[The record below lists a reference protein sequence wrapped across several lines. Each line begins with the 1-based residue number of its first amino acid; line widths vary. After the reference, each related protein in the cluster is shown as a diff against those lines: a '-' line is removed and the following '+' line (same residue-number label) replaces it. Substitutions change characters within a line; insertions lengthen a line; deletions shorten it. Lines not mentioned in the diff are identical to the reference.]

1 MIRTQQAK
9 EEADQDQ
16 EGATNA
22 GTVERQATGLTNAE
36 AEDATRTETE
46 VGRDAEV
53 TLVIEDGPHQEAE
66 DQAVVIQ
73 GMLIEEKE
81 GVSVVRREATLE
93 QTARKILVVV
103 EEILVMWTEEEMI
116 VDTVVAEMVPE
127 EETTREVDLHQ
138 DVVLVEIMTPL
149 GNLQEVA
156 LPHLVITEKNVMIA
170 EVPILGL
177 TTDYRFLQ
185 PESKLAQT

>member
-9 EEADQDQ
+9 GEADQDQ

-73 GMLIEEKE
+73 GTLIEEKE

-116 VDTVVAEMVPE
+116 VDTVAEMVPE
-127 EETTREVDLHQ
+127 EETTREVDLHP

-156 LPHLVITEKNVMIA
+156 RPHLVITEKNVMIA